1 MSIEKTP
8 QSFISTG
15 THFRKMD
22 GFERVDKGNE
32 NSGELFKYV
41 AVELFIVFG

>member
-1 MSIEKTP
+1 MSIEKIP
-8 QSFISTG
+8 PSFISTG

-22 GFERVDKGNE
+22 GFERVDKGNG

-41 AVELFIVFG
+41 DVKLFIIFG